1 MEALKDIHYIESN
14 LGGADIIVH
23 LALPDFG
30 AALGAGIDVG
40 TGIYPSE
47 SKLSLEIPVLVD
59 RPGITVG
66 NTGAGAPS
74 LIAAVGEL
82 REVGTE
88 KIERLDADTPHIV
101 LATEGMDAEEVADKA
116 LAKPVTCLRLYHPVF
131 PFVLIADCPGI
142 ETTLILNPDKT
153 YTLHSVY
160 IDRDS
165 SFDDKGTYTLKGNLL
180 TLKEENGEI
189 SYYKVEENRVRL
201 LTDDKQEITG
211 ALADHYILN
220 KE

>member
-1 MEALKDIHYIESN
+1 MKKIFILVCSCTLLAACGNSSKTNKGTDTDSTTIE
-14 LGGADIIVH
+14 G
-23 LALPDFG
+23 
-30 AALGAGIDVG
+30 
-40 TGIYPSE
+40 
-47 SKLSLEIPVLVD
+47 
-59 RPGITVG
+59 
-66 NTGAGAPS
+66 
-74 LIAAVGEL
+74 
-82 REVGTE
+82 
-88 KIERLDADTPHIV
+88 
-101 LATEGMDAEEVADKA
+101 
-116 LAKPVTCLRLYHPVF
+116 VF
-131 PFVLIADCPGI
+131 PAADCPGI

>member
-1 MEALKDIHYIESN
+1 MKKIFILVCSCTLLAACGNSSKTNKGTDTDSTTIEVVDMHNAETS
-14 LGGADIIVH
+14 LDYE
-23 LALPDFG
+23 
-30 AALGAGIDVG
+30 G
-40 TGIYPSE
+40 TYKG
-47 SKLSLEIPVLVD
+47 
-59 RPGITVG
+59 
-66 NTGAGAPS
+66 
-74 LIAAVGEL
+74 
-82 REVGTE
+82 
-88 KIERLDADTPHIV
+88 
-101 LATEGMDAEEVADKA
+101 
-116 LAKPVTCLRLYHPVF
+116 VF
-131 PFVLIADCPGI
+131 PAADCPGI

-220 KE
+220 KEYIKTFYYIKFGKSVIRAIDISFYYRFVFF